1 MSDLLRRPDADPLL
15 GRPRPRRPV
24 YATGVLLDAG
34 DFLDEQTYHRNALA
48 QAVAGVTGSGT
59 LAGLRVKHRP
69 AGPEGEE
76 EILVEP
82 GLLVDRLG
90 RLVELRRPACLRLE
104 RWWEATAAS
113 DGDGE
118 GDGGDAL
125 TTATYIDVARFL
137 SPRTA
142 TEAGSAELP
151 ALPGRAVIADVFLRF
166 LACPEGYTPSFGQGP
181 FDALDAVVHSR
192 LQDAY
197 ELSLVPRPGLDEDF
211 DGLPVVS
218 RDLSEIGDAT
228 DRRAALQDRILDGW
242 SEAGRAGE
250 EDTLSPLPEHPV
262 GTDPTAQLLA
272 RVLLPVTAGDPPERD
287 GAAVVVDN
295 WSRRFV
301 SSIRLLHDW
310 LGI

>member
-1 MSDLLRRPDADPLL
+1 MSDLHRRPDADPLL
-15 GRPRPRRPV
+15 GRPRPSRPV

-48 QAVAGVTGSGT
+48 LAVAGITGSGT
-59 LAGLRVKHRP
+59 LAGLRVRHRP
-69 AGPEGEE
+69 AGLEEDE
-76 EILVEP
+76 EIQVES

-113 DGDGE
+113 GE
-118 GDGGDAL
+118 GGGGADAL
-125 TTATYIDVARFL
+125 TTATYVDVARFV
-137 SPRTA
+137 SGRTA
-142 TEAGSAELP
+142 AEAGAADLP
-151 ALPGRAVIADVFLRF
+151 PIPVRAVVADVFLRF
-166 LACPEGYTPSFGQGP
+166 VGCPEGYTPSFGQGP

-197 ELSLVPRPGLDEDF
+197 ELSLVPRPGLDDDF

-218 RDLSEIGDAT
+218 RDLSEIEDPS

-250 EDTLSPLPEHPV
+250 EDSLPPLAEHPV
-262 GTDPTAQLLA
+262 GMDPTAQLLA
-272 RVLLPVTAGDPPERD
+272 RVLIPVTAGDPPERD

-301 SSIRLLHDW
+301 SSTRLLHDW